1 MTVAYEQAITPSRSL
16 LKPDILEICSLFV
29 LTVLVGYRLFVY
41 PAMGMADNGDF
52 SRFLTRPGLE
62 HVSIES
68 TDKYFFYFNP
78 TYRIITPAQ
87 EDEGYRSST
96 EIFVRAAR
104 GLSLAFVDREYFD
117 IRVLGAFYLALFLIA
132 IYLAL
137 LATRRMQ
144 MRIRAPIAL
153 ATIFLL
159 TDAGYIAYFNTFY
172 SEPTAMVSLLLALGC
187 ALLLI
192 TRQWD
197 SWVLLVG
204 YFAASAILITAK
216 PMCVVFALPLGLFG
230 VYLSGRISLR
240 RRFVAGIALACALCI
255 LAVWYQA
262 QSPQWLRRN
271 ANYIAI
277 FQDLL
282 PNSKTPDQDLDALGL
297 DFFWIKYA
305 GVNPYGDGS
314 PMRSASLKTDFEQ
327 RINTATIVKFYLQR
341 PARLFDLLRRCAN
354 HTLITRVDHL
364 GYYPKES
371 GRPAEAQPL
380 GPWSEIRDS
389 LLPKNIW
396 MVGCFLIVGTVITL
410 IGLIKHS
417 AHRAW
422 YAALGTVL
430 VIGAL
435 QFVVPVLSVG
445 EPDVERHLFL
455 YSLVFDIILISLVAL
470 LFGMNYKA
478 LFRRLRRRQP

>member
-1 MTVAYEQAITPSRSL
+1 MTVAYEQGITPSRSL
-16 LKPDILEICSLFV
+16 LKPDILEICSLFL
-29 LTVLVGYRLFVY
+29 LTVLVGYRLFAY
-41 PAMGMADNGDF
+41 PPMGMADNGDF

-62 HVSIES
+62 HVTIES
-68 TDKYFFYFNP
+68 PDNYFYYFDP
-78 TYRIITPAQ
+78 TYRITTPGQ
-87 EDEGYRSST
+87 EDDGYRSST

-104 GLSLAFVDREYFD
+104 GLSLGFVDKEYFD
-117 IRVLGAFYLALFLIA
+117 IRVLGVLYLALFLVA

-137 LATRRMQ
+137 LATRRMR
-144 MRIRAPIAL
+144 MRIRAPIAF

-192 TRQWD
+192 TRSD

-216 PMCVVFALPLGLFG
+216 PMCVVFALPLALFG
-230 VYLSGRISLR
+230 VYLSGRISLG
-240 RRFVAGIALACALCI
+240 RRFMAGIALACALCI
-255 LAVWYQA
+255 LAVWYNA
-262 QSPQWLRRN
+262 QSPQWLRLN

-282 PNSKTPDQDLDALGL
+282 PNSKTPDQDLDGLGL
-297 DFFWIKYA
+297 DFFWIKYT
-305 GVNPYGDGS
+305 GVSPYGDAS
-314 PMRSASLKTDFEQ
+314 PLKSVSLKTDFEQ
-327 RINTATIVKFYLQR
+327 RIHTATIAKFYLER
-341 PARLFDLLRRCAN
+341 PARLFDLCRRCAS

-364 GYYPKES
+364 GYYTQES
-371 GRPAEAQPL
+371 GKPFKSQPP

-389 LLPKNIW
+389 VFPKNIW
-396 MVGCFLIVGTVITL
+396 MLAGFLIVGTVISI

-430 VIGAL
+430 AIGAL
-435 QFVVPVLSVG
+435 QFAVPVLSVG

-455 YSLVFDIILISLVAL
+455 YSLVFDIVLISLVAF
-470 LFGMNYKA
+470 LFGVPYKA
-478 LFRRLRRRQP
+478 LFRKLRRRQQL